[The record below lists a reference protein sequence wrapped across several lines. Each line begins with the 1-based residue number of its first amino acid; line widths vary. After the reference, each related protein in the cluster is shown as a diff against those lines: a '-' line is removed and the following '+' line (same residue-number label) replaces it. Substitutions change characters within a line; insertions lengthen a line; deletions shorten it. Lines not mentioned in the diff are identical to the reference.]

1 MATRFEIILIEG
13 DPARLRAAAEE
24 ALEEIH
30 RIELLLSLYR
40 SQSDIGRIN
49 ASAGLEPVRVCSE
62 TFNLL
67 LRAREISVQT
77 DGAFDPTAGPLI
89 RAWGFTTGQGI
100 RPCPE
105 SLARA
110 KMLCGWSQVEMD
122 EPTYRVG
129 LRSLGSS
136 IDLGA
141 IGKGYALDRAATLLQ
156 ESGIGNALLHGGTS
170 SLLGIGP
177 GPTGTGW
184 KVALPIPGTEV
195 SSDTTF
201 DLFNTSLSIS
211 ATWGKYFQDG
221 DSRAGHVLDP
231 RTGNPIRGTQ
241 FSTVVGSE
249 ATLTDAL
256 STALLV
262 MGDSSLPSLRTHFPS
277 YRILTVGSS
286 LAASP

>member
-30 RIELLLSLYR
+30 RIESLLSLYR

-77 DGAFDPTAGPLI
+77 DGAFDPTAGPVI

-170 SLLGIGP
+170 SL
-177 GPTGTGW
+177 
-184 KVALPIPGTEV
+184 
-195 SSDTTF
+195 
-201 DLFNTSLSIS
+201 
-211 ATWGKYFQDG
+211 
-221 DSRAGHVLDP
+221 
-231 RTGNPIRGTQ
+231 
-241 FSTVVGSE
+241 
-249 ATLTDAL
+249 
-256 STALLV
+256 
-262 MGDSSLPSLRTHFPS
+262 
-277 YRILTVGSS
+277 
-286 LAASP
+286 